1 MWRYPELDVMFISIK
16 NKMLSYEQFRSLIH
30 NVIRLYK
37 NGCALQQLQSTK
49 NPILYNIEKSIPIL
63 FSEAYGNV
71 IAEEIIRYVKDESEY
86 TLEEI
91 YSTLDDFSKMIS
103 KNSAIAIWKLKE
115 LYPNNDMIIH
125 FSSIIND
132 RCQ

>member
-1 MWRYPELDVMFISIK
+1 
-16 NKMLSYEQFRSLIH
+16 MLSYEQFRNLIH

-71 IAEEIIRYVKDESEY
+71 IAEEIVRYVKDESEY